1 MCLMLVGVVNPSDYE
16 AAWGMD
22 IYEVVYYVLSPKSK
36 FRKNVNFKKYK
47 NVKNRKIIKKY

>member
-1 MCLMLVGVVNPSDYE
+1 
-16 AAWGMD
+16 MD

-47 NVKNRKIIKKY
+47 NVKNRKIIKMTILKF

>member
-1 MCLMLVGVVNPSDYE
+1 
-16 AAWGMD
+16 MD

-47 NVKNRKIIKKY
+47 NVKNRKIKLIYKSLNLIF